1 MDDQNDNPSD
11 TASAMAQLKSLRA
24 IAEKGDLS
32 ALPRLRAFLD
42 EHPEIWQQIGDLGQH
57 VRESLLEL
65 AGGNDLAAAE
75 SIRRKM
81 GDLNAE
87 LIGESTS
94 PTVRLLAEQCV
105 ICWVQVNLAE
115 LAMISK
121 ELNGGQRGYDVQRRF
136 DAIQGRYLRALKTLV
151 TVRRLLEPVY
161 VPATPRL
168 KVIG

>member
-1 MDDQNDNPSD
+1 MDEQTDQPLD
-11 TASAMAQLKSLRA
+11 TASAMAQLQSLRA

-32 ALPRLRAFLD
+32 ALPRLRAFLN

-57 VRESLLEL
+57 VRESLLQL
-65 AGGNDLAAAE
+65 AGGNDLAAIE

-81 GDLNAE
+81 CDLDAE

-121 ELNGGQRGYDVQRRF
+121 EINGGQRGNDVQRRF
-136 DAIQGRYLRALKTLV
+136 DAIQGRFLRALKTLAAV
-151 TVRRLLEPVY
+151 KRLLEPVSI
-161 VPATPRL
+161 PGPPKL